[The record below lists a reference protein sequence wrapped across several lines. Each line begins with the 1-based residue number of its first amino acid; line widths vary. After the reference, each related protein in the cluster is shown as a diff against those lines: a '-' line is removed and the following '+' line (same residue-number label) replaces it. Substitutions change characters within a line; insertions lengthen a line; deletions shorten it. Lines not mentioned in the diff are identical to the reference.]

1 MTSFRNI
8 IAIAF
13 LLLACIACQSRK
25 EPIAQLQEQ
34 LKQDSIALDRMQD
47 NYQDRLQADFLWCDS
62 MLQYAQKEDVNEY
75 FDILNLAQAYLRQFN
90 EMLPVMRHDHAFIRK
105 QLSNLQYDLNNKHI
119 NDSLFN
125 IYLNDEAAS
134 ADTLH
139 NRVLYFQDRLSSQD
153 QALQSLKKSI
163 RKAESK

>member
-13 LLLACIACQSRK
+13 LLLTCIACQSRK

-34 LKQDSIALDRMQD
+34 LTQDSITLDRLQD
-47 NYQDRLQADFLWCDS
+47 NYQDRLQEDFQWCDS
-62 MLQYAQKEDVNEY
+62 MLLYVPKEHVNEY

-90 EMLPVMRHDHAFIRK
+90 EMLPVMRRDHAYIRQ
-105 QLSNLQYDLNNKHI
+105 QLRDLQNDLSTHYI
-119 NDSLFN
+119 SDSLGMV
-125 IYLNDEAAS
+125 YLNDEIAS

-139 NRVLYFQDRLSSQD
+139 NRVLYFQDRLSTQD

-163 RKAESK
+163 CKDTLK